1 MGLRRLLAAGAL
13 FAGLFVC
20 APAGAQGLSDRATQR
35 CVAAAVRLEVSFGGG
50 SSTGSGTMIDPRGYI
65 LTNFHV
71 VGFTRHE
78 EGAGAPGRLY
88 AEGDQIRIA
97 TVTSARESATP
108 AYVGRVVRGDVR
120 LDLAIV
126 RITGRIDGTPLPSGT
141 TFPTIELTGSEG
153 LNPGAAVWAFGFPMG
168 VRTVNVT
175 SGNISGFEMNADGE
189 VAWIRTDVEFNP
201 GNSGGM
207 LVDRRGRLV
216 AVPTAV
222 VSSSETLEP
231 IELARPAERM
241 PSEWATALA
250 GSDPLETLVLTGLPE
265 LSAGAALTDRAT
277 GDTGGMASEEIHYF
291 RLPAALGTTGG
302 TITVTPAVPL
312 GLVDSR
318 GVVVREGRGSLV
330 VRGAEVTGLVAIL
343 LARGAD
349 GAAAEV
355 SVRLDAAPAAS
366 GGYAGRGFPPGGY
379 PPGGYPPGS
388 YPPGS
393 YPPGSYPPGGG
404 TYGPSGGAP
413 PAGDVAIRGRLVDAA
428 TGTPVPGGTVYIAP
442 ASVDIAGLLAL
453 YQSRRLTEADFRSAL
468 VAVGTTDASGTYAI
482 SGLPRGRF
490 AGVTTAPGY
499 VSSPIT
505 LTIAPTDVG
514 VIEVTPIRMSR

>member
-1 MGLRRLLAAGAL
+1 MGLRRALAAGAL
-13 FAGLFVC
+13 FVSLFVV
-20 APAGAQGLSDRATQR
+20 APAAAQGLSDRATQR
-35 CVAAAVRLEVSFGGG
+35 CVAAAVRLEVTFGGG
-50 SSTGSGTMIDPRGYI
+50 TSTGSGTMIDARGYI

-97 TVTSARESATP
+97 TVGSARESATP

-126 RITGRIDGTPLPSGT
+126 RITGRIDGSPLPSGT

-250 GSDPLETLVLTGLPE
+250 GSEPIETLVLTGLPE
-265 LSAGAALTDRAT
+265 LSAGAALADRAT

-291 RLPAALGTTGG
+291 RLPASLATTGG
-302 TITVTPAVPL
+302 TVSVTPAVPL

-330 VRGAEVTGLVAIL
+330 VRGPEMTGLVAVL

-349 GAAAEV
+349 GSATEV
-355 SVRLDAAPAAS
+355 SLRLDAAPAMT
-366 GGYAGRGFPPGGY
+366 GGYAGRGAYPPGAYPPGAYPPGAYPPGAY
-379 PPGGYPPGS
+379 PPGGAY
-388 YPPGS
+388 
-393 YPPGSYPPGGG
+393 
-404 TYGPSGGAP
+404 GAP
-413 PAGDVAIRGRLVDAA
+413 AGGPTAGDVAIRGRLVDAA
-428 TGTPVPGGTVYIAP
+428 TGTPVSGGTVYIAP

-468 VAVGTTDASGTYAI
+468 VGVGTTDASGAYAI

-499 VSSPIT
+499 ASSPIT
-505 LTIAPTDVG
+505 LTIAPTDAG